1 MELRPIVRHVFPGL
15 SHWRPIAHNLPDT
28 FFRLAARDHQLM
40 PTPGAAQPEIHAAAQ
55 HKPLFAAAGVLFFH
69 HKGIAYL
76 NIHIV
81 SLMS

>member
-1 MELRPIVRHVFPGL
+1 
-15 SHWRPIAHNLPDT
+15 
-28 FFRLAARDHQLM
+28 M

-55 HKPLFAAAGVLFFH
+55 HKPLFAAAGVLLFH

-81 SLMS
+81 SLIS